1 MAITPAIFNE
11 EVISQD
17 AYKTPTEETDDKDLL
32 AIANS
37 WETESSQ
44 YHQELERVW
53 KMNEDYYFGKQ
64 TEMDRI
70 PSDMSNYVQN
80 QIFMGV
86 ETIVPIMTANP
97 PQFVV
102 EPPEES
108 DQSVKYSDNLQRV
121 LSALYDTKDIRTKG
135 EMLMRHMAIYR
146 FGAWKPYWD
155 YEENDVNVKYVRPKR
170 LYFPKVTTELPYCME
185 KVDITAQEFKDFFG
199 EEKFKEFLK
208 NRGVEYNEENLHRI
222 SGLYTIW
229 EIWTAQLVFWKSGKT
244 YIIEKRKNP
253 TYEWENKSKNHF
265 TYPKIP
271 YIIASCFRLGNEP
284 VGETDLIQQTIPIQD
299 VVNVSG
305 RLIINNGTKTGNQQ
319 WMVDSTIM
327 SEEEARTKITNSP
340 GLIVY
345 GAGVA
350 NPNLMRRDPPPPLP
364 AYIENL
370 KVSAERAFDNIFGTH
385 STTRGERGQQ
395 ETLGGR
401 LLLKQAD
408 IGRIDLAV
416 REYERCVAELG
427 NWFVQLMKINYTTKK
442 TFKYYGESGLQFV
455 GLEPQMM
462 EKGIKVIVKSGTTL
476 PTDELSKRREA
487 LELWGMNALDPV
499 SLFQRLKFPNPEET
513 AQKLQAWR
521 TGQLTQEAAIKSQT
535 QEQGRQVQP
544 LPSAQT
550 EIGRVGGRISAGEFS
565 KIGGEL

>member
-1 MAITPAIFNE
+1 MALTPAIFNE
-11 EVISQD
+11 ETISSD
-17 AYKTPTEETDDKDLL
+17 AYKTPTIETDDKDLL
-32 AIANS
+32 AIGNS

-44 YHQELERVW
+44 YHDELARVW
-53 KMNEDYYFGKQ
+53 KTNENYYFGNQ

-108 DQSVKYSDNLQRV
+108 DQSVKYAQNIQRV

-135 EMLMRHMAIYR
+135 EMVMRHMAIYR
-146 FGAWKPYWD
+146 FGCLKPYWD
-155 YEENDVNVKYVRPKR
+155 YEENDCNVKYVRPKR
-170 LYFPKVTTELPYCME
+170 LYFPKVTTELPYVME

-199 EEKFKEFLK
+199 EVKFKEFLK
-208 NRGVEYNEENLHRI
+208 NSGVEYNEDNFQKI

-229 EIWTAQLVFWKSGKT
+229 EIWTADLVFWKSGKT

-253 TYEWENKSKNHF
+253 NFDFENRNKNHF
-265 TYPKIP
+265 LYPKIP

-299 VVNVSG
+299 VTNVAG
-305 RLIINNGTKTGNQQ
+305 RLIINNGTKTGNMQ
-319 WMVDSTIM
+319 WRVDSSVMT
-327 SEEEARTKITNSP
+327 EEEARTKLTNSP
-340 GLIVY
+340 GLIIY
-345 GAGVA
+345 GNGVA
-350 NPNLMRRDPPPPLP
+350 NDALMRRDSPPPLP

-370 KVSAERAFDNIFGTH
+370 KISAERAFDNIFGTH
-385 STTRGERGQQ
+385 STTRGERGQE

-408 IGRIDLAV
+408 IGRIDLMV
-416 REYERCVAELG
+416 REYERVVAELG
-427 NWFVQLMKINYTTKK
+427 NWFVQLMKINYTGKK
-442 TFKYYGESGLQFV
+442 TFKYYGETGLQFIS
-455 GLEPQMM
+455 LEPFMM

-521 TGQLTQEAAIKSQT
+521 TGQLMQEAQIKAQASVG

-544 LPSAQT
+544 MPSAQT
-550 EIGRVGGRISAGEFS
+550 EMGRIGGRISQGEFT
-565 KIGGEL
+565 KPK

>member
-1 MAITPAIFNE
+1 MAITQAIFDE
-11 EVISQD
+11 EAISQD
-17 AYKTPTEETDDKDLL
+17 AYKTPTEETSDADLL
-32 AIANS
+32 IIGNA
-37 WETESSQ
+37 WEKESSS

-53 KMNEDYYFGKQ
+53 KTNEDYYFGKQ
-64 TEMDRI
+64 TDMDKI
-70 PSDMSNYVQN
+70 PSDMSNTVQN

-108 DQSVKYSDNLQRV
+108 DQSVKYADNLQRV

-155 YEENDVNVKYVRPKR
+155 YEENDANVKYVRPKR
-170 LYFPKVTTELPYCME
+170 LYFPKVTTELPYVME

-199 EEKFKEFLK
+199 EKKFGEFLK
-208 NRGVEYNEENLHRI
+208 NRGVEYTEESLPRI

-229 EIWTAQLVFWKSGKT
+229 EIWTKDLLFWKSGKS
-244 YIIEKRKNP
+244 YIIDKRKNP
-253 TYEWENKSKNHF
+253 NYDFDNRDKNHF
-265 TYPKIP
+265 LYPKIP
-271 YIIASCFRLGNEP
+271 YIIASTFRLGNEP

-299 VVNVSG
+299 VVNVSN
-305 RLIINNGTKTGNQQ
+305 RLIINNATKTGNAQ
-319 WMVDSTIM
+319 WFIDSAVMT
-327 SEEEARTKITNSP
+327 EEEARTKITNSS
-340 GLIVY
+340 GLIVF
-345 GAGVA
+345 GSGVA
-350 NPNLMRRDPPPPLP
+350 NPNLMRRDAPPPLP
-364 AYIENL
+364 AYIENI
-370 KVSAERAFDNIFGTH
+370 KISAERAFDNIFGTH

-427 NWFVQLMKINYTTKK
+427 NWFVQLMRINYVNKK
-442 TFKYYGESGLQFV
+442 TFRYYGESGLQFIN
-455 GLEPQMM
+455 LLPEQI

-487 LELWGMNALDPV
+487 LELWGMNALDPT
-499 SLFQRLKFPNPEET
+499 SLYQRLKFPNPEET

-521 TGQLTQEAAIKSQT
+521 TGQLMQEAAIKNQGE
-535 QEQGRQVQP
+535 EQGRQVQP

-550 EIGRVGGRISAGEFS
+550 EMGRIGGRMAQGEFQ
-565 KIGGEL
+565 KPKG

>member
-1 MAITPAIFNE
+1 MALTDEIIPA
-11 EVISQD
+11 D
-17 AYKTPTEETDDKDLL
+17 AYKTPTEKTEDKELI

-37 WETESSQ
+37 WEKESNQ
-44 YHQELERVW
+44 YHEELEKIW

-64 TEMDRI
+64 TELDRI
-70 PSDMSNYVQN
+70 PSDMSNTVQN

-102 EPPEES
+102 EPPEEN
-108 DQSVKYSDNLQRV
+108 DRSVKYADNLQRV
-121 LSALYDTKDIRTKG
+121 ISALYDTKDIRSKG

-155 YEENDVNVKYVRPKR
+155 YEENDCNVKWVRPKR
-170 LYFPKVTTELPYCME
+170 LYFPKVTTQLPYMLE
-185 KVDITAQEFKDFFG
+185 KIDMTAQEFRDFFG
-199 EEKFKEFLK
+199 EKKFAEFLK
-208 NRGVEYNEENLHRI
+208 SRGEKTEEEQLYKI
-222 SGLYTIW
+222 SGMYSFW
-229 EIWTAQLVFWKSGKT
+229 EVWTKDLVFWKSGNL
-244 YIIEKRKNP
+244 IIDKRENP
-253 TYEWENKSKNHF
+253 NFNFKDRDKNHF
-265 TYPKIP
+265 LYPKIP
-271 YIIASCFRLGNEP
+271 YIIASCFKLGNEP

-299 VVNVSG
+299 VVNVTG
-305 RLIINNGTKTGNQQ
+305 RLIINNSNKTGNSQ
-319 WMVDSTIM
+319 WFIDSQVMT
-327 SEEEARTKITNSP
+327 EEEARTKLTNSP

-350 NPNLMRRDPPPPLP
+350 NPNLVRRDPPPPLP

-370 KVSAERAFDNIFGTH
+370 KVAAERAFDNIFGTH
-385 STTRGERGQQ
+385 STTRGERGQA

-408 IGRIDLAV
+408 YGRIDLSV

-427 NWFVQLMKINYTTKK
+427 NWFVQLMRINYTGKK
-442 TFKYYGESGLQFV
+442 TFKYYGESGLQFIN
-455 GLEPQMM
+455 LLPEQI

-499 SLFQRLKFPNPEET
+499 TLYQRLKFPNPEEA

-521 TGQLTQEAAIKSQT
+521 TGQLAQEAAIENQGKEQG

-544 LPSAQT
+544 MPSPQA
-550 EIGRVGGRISAGEFS
+550 EMGRMGGRMSSGEFS
-565 KIGGEL
+565 EPGTEMM